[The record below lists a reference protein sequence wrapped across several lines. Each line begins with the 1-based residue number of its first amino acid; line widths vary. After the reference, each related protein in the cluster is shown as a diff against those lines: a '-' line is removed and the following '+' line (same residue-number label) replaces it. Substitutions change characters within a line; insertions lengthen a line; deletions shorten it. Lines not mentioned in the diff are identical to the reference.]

1 MGDGY
6 WRRRMAGK
14 ETGVAEIRA
23 LRLTGSKVIRDA
35 KEVVILHADWR
46 TERGHEVVARTKGE
60 EQEGD

>member
-1 MGDGY
+1 
-6 WRRRMAGK
+6 MAGK